1 MVKLN
6 KKIYN
11 LEVMKLNV
19 SPVEKKR
26 IQNINFVMADLHTS
40 LNNIYELL
48 MDKEYAPLRGEVNLL
63 SKKLKSVSESV
74 TDEI

>member
-6 KKIYN
+6 EKNYN
-11 LEVMKLNV
+11 LEGMKLNV

>member
-6 KKIYN
+6 EKIYT
-11 LEVMKLNV
+11 LEGMKLNV

>member
-1 MVKLN
+1 
-6 KKIYN
+6 
-11 LEVMKLNV
+11 MKLRI
-19 SPVEKKR
+19 SPVEQKR
-26 IQNINFVMADLHTS
+26 IQNINFVMADLHSS

-48 MDKEYAPLRGEVNLL
+48 MDKEYTHLRIEVNLL

>member
-6 KKIYN
+6 EKIYN
-11 LEVMKLNV
+11 LEGMKLNV

>member
-1 MVKLN
+1 
-6 KKIYN
+6 
-11 LEVMKLNV
+11 MKLNV

>member
-1 MVKLN
+1 
-6 KKIYN
+6 
-11 LEVMKLNV
+11 MKLNV

-63 SKKLKSVSESV
+63 SKKLKNVSESV

>member
-6 KKIYN
+6 EKIYN
-11 LEVMKLNV
+11 LEGMKLNV

-63 SKKLKSVSESV
+63 SKKLKNVSESV

>member
-11 LEVMKLNV
+11 LEGMKLNV

>member
-1 MVKLN
+1 LVKLN
-6 KKIYN
+6 EKIYN
-11 LEVMKLNV
+11 LEGMKLNV

-63 SKKLKSVSESV
+63 SKKLKNVSESV

>member
-1 MVKLN
+1 
-6 KKIYN
+6 
-11 LEVMKLNV
+11 
-19 SPVEKKR
+19 
-26 IQNINFVMADLHTS
+26 MADLHTS